1 MEVTVETAVAMR
13 EVRVTVRTAEA
24 TVMAVAGVGVR
35 VKPAVMMVV
44 VCISTRA

>member
-1 MEVTVETAVAMR
+1 MEVTVGKAVAMG
-13 EVRVTVRTAEA
+13 EGVTVRTAEA

-44 VCISTRA
+44 VCISTHA